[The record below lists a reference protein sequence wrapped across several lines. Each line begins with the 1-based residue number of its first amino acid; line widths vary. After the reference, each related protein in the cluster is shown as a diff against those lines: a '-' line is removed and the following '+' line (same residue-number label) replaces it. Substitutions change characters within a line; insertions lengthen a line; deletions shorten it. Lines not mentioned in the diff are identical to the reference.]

1 MKIHRDRRDDAAR
14 RQRTAR
20 RFAVGRGRR
29 LGASST
35 LDGYPDPPFG
45 PLLPSHLPRP
55 IPATSGDGSGPLA
68 RRSSFLDRSAAA
80 KAQPFPGV
88 LRSDSAR
95 PAPCPLC
102 RKRGR
107 YLESVI

>member
-1 MKIHRDRRDDAAR
+1 MKIHRDRRNDAAR
-14 RQRTAR
+14 RQRMQQVAMSPGHGCGLPGAIHTSAAR

-55 IPATSGDGSGPLA
+55 ITATSGRGPG
-68 RRSSFLDRSAAA
+68 
-80 KAQPFPGV
+80 PN
-88 LRSDSAR
+88 
-95 PAPCPLC
+95 
-102 RKRGR
+102 GR
-107 YLESVI
+107 AHQ